1 MTTIDPRPDA
11 GPGSAFPGD
20 AGAHDTAGAAGA
32 AGAAAVAVTVFHRP
46 SDAAAFVA
54 WTEQLRARAAVQPGF
69 RSFQVVS
76 PAEPEFDWAV
86 LSGFGSVTELD
97 AWLDS
102 PERRELIRVGRGQG
116 AHRAATEMVLR
127 GKEPPGG
134 GTGAI
139 EHLVEAG
146 HEDEFVAAQQRL
158 VQLSASFP
166 GFDGAAV
173 VPTGDVDENGRTRWW
188 SVLRFRTP
196 SELDGWMRS
205 AERAEALPA
214 LRSAL
219 GEDFTDLS
227 ASTPFGSIVR
237 VHDGQ
242 ARATPNW
249 KSAMM
254 VLLVLYPTV
263 MLLSRFVGPV
273 FTSWGV
279 PQWLSMWL
287 SQILSV
293 GLMTWF
299 LMPWVTGWFR
309 RWLDPVDG
317 AGRRVSL
324 TGAVVA
330 ATVMAV
336 CLAVF
341 GTVTWLQFWRY

>member
-1 MTTIDPRPDA
+1 VTA
-11 GPGSAFPGD
+11 H
-20 AGAHDTAGAAGA
+20 AGATTVTAP
-32 AGAAAVAVTVFHRP
+32 AAVAVTVFHRP
-46 SDAAAFVA
+46 SDPDAFHA
-54 WTEQLRARAAVQPGF
+54 WARRLRAKAGEQPGF
-69 RSFQVVS
+69 CSFDVVA
-76 PAEPEFDWAV
+76 PDEPEFDWAV
-86 LSGFGSVTELD
+86 ASGFASAGELD
-97 AWLDS
+97 RWLNS
-102 PERRELIRVGRGQG
+102 AQRRELIREGRDAG

-127 GKEPPGG
+127 GHELPGG
-134 GTGAI
+134 GTGVF

-146 HEDEFVAAQQRL
+146 REAEFVAAQRRL
-158 VQLSASFP
+158 VQLSQTFP

-173 VPTGDVDENGRTRWW
+173 VPTGDVDASGDTRWW

-196 SELDGWMRS
+196 GELAGWMSS
-205 AERAEALPA
+205 AERREALPA

-219 GEDFTDLS
+219 GEEFTDLS

-237 VHDGQ
+237 VHDGKPQ
-242 ARATPNW
+242 TTPDW

-273 FTSWGV
+273 FTGWGV
-279 PQWLSMWL
+279 PPWLSMWL

-299 LMPWVTGWFR
+299 FMPWVTGWFR

-324 TGAVVA
+324 AGAVIA
-330 ATVMAV
+330 AAVMAA

-341 GTVTWLQFWRY
+341 GTVTWLQFWRF